1 MTTELH
7 DTDLQAAIDRE
18 NAKPDAL
25 QRDQGLIAWAQS
37 ILDDR
42 ANPGAGKARDAFLA
56 HQNSQG
62 VGNEKDPL
70 PNMSAYIASCVARC
84 RPKGYKG
91 RH

>member
-7 DTDLQAAIDRE
+7 DTDLLAAIDRE
-18 NAKPDAL
+18 NAKPNAL
-25 QRDQGLIAWAQS
+25 DRDQGLIAWAQG

-42 ANPGAGKARDAFLA
+42 KNPGASRARDAFMA

-70 PNMSAYIASCVARC
+70 PNMSAYLKKCIDRVQKRKAS
-84 RPKGYKG
+84 
-91 RH
+91 